1 MSFARNIGTERL
13 VSQLKVQLR
22 RFVYGE
28 ILIQAVLCG
37 KKDVVEAALARG
49 GNWPRRAFAMV
60 RKEAEKA

>member
-1 MSFARNIGTERL
+1 MSHGPRNIGTDRL

-37 KKDVVEAALARG
+37 KKEVVEAALARG
-49 GNWPRRAFAMV
+49 GSILPR
-60 RKEAEKA
+60 KIIENP